1 FIWCAPGCIKGASI
15 SGGGIDV
22 FSNDVESLYPADGAV
37 VCFAFANDHRVGDPT
52 RLAQP
57 VFSLLLKFS
66 DGIVCPPRRSCH
78 TSGILFGKRFGTVF
92 TKLDLLAVA
101 GNRLRPGA
109 TWTVNAVGLIHPVHG
124 ADRTGHPALLEATLK

>member
-1 FIWCAPGCIKGASI
+1 VGWTSWFLAIAIIHRMGGQHRTDLSI
-15 SGGGIDV
+15 YSI
-22 FSNDVESLYPADGAV
+22 
-37 VCFAFANDHRVGDPT
+37 
-52 RLAQP
+52 
-57 VFSLLLKFS
+57 LLKFS
-66 DGIVCPPRRSCH
+66 DGLVCTPRRSCH